1 MESTGFPDRIQVSQD
16 TADLIIAAGKQH
28 WVTSREDKVNAKG
41 KGLMQTYFLEIR
53 KNNTG
58 SSVGHSDSIAD
69 STEYTD
75 QLIDVTQSNTH
86 SDEFSPMTLTSK
98 NARLVEWV
106 SEVLMGFIK
115 EMAMRRNITKKSKLR
130 LVNEDIFMSNEG
142 FSVLDEVKEIILLPG
157 MAENEVYNPIIEID
171 PEIGVQL
178 RHYLTRIA
186 AMYQDNPCECFQLK
200 NAGLFRGSSL
210 SPLLY
215 SHDSSSQL

>member
-1 MESTGFPDRIQVSQD
+1 M
-16 TADLIIAAGKQH
+16 
-28 WVTSREDKVNAKG
+28 TSREDMVNAKG

-58 SSVGHSDSIAD
+58 SSVGQSDSIVD

-75 QLIDVTQSNTH
+75 HLLDVTQTNTA
-86 SDEFSPMTLTSK
+86 SEEFSPMTLTSK

-115 EMAMRRNITKKSKLR
+115 EMAMNRVSAKRSKGK
-130 LVNEDIFMSNEG
+130 VNEDLFTTNEG
-142 FSVLDEVKEIILLPG
+142 HSVLDEVTEIILLPG
-157 MAENEVYNPIIEID
+157 MADSEVYNPVIDID

-186 AMYQDNPCECFQLK
+186 AMYQDNPCM
-200 NAGLFRGSSL
+200 
-210 SPLLY
+210 
-215 SHDSSSQL
+215 